1 MKAKVF
7 TLAILLILLSAGHLS
22 SKELSGSDNKSTLT
36 VYSNP
41 ALVGLT
47 SAWAKEYSN
56 TYPGIS
62 IKVVETRKSVVEG
75 IDQTAGN
82 LCFVPAGNTPDEN
95 KTEGFRLVVGRDVF
109 VPVMNRNNPYTT
121 DIEKQGISRDA
132 LAGSLSGRQAMQ
144 WGTLLNNRSQS
155 AVHYFILDDAAAA
168 SALAEY
174 LGSVQS
180 VKNNMKPLN
189 KAALISAVEK
199 DIYAIGFCRLNDVLT
214 PDQQNFTSDIRL
226 MPLDKNGNGRMDY
239 MEKIYDNPRD
249 FSRGVWIGR
258 YPKALGR
265 NIYAVSGMKPT
276 NQAEVN
282 FLGWVL
288 TKGQTVLNSNGYTD
302 LLASER
308 QSQITRLIEA
318 PPVTA
323 AVQEARPLWRVVFTI
338 VIFLALLGAVIELV
352 ISRFRRTSND
362 TSGLL
367 QGKQEGFSEN
377 NVVIPKGLY
386 FDKTHTWAFM
396 EKDGR
401 VKVGIDDFLQ
411 HVTGPITSIGMKSP
425 GVKVNKG
432 DQLCVM
438 IQKGKHLIV
447 NSPVSGVI
455 REQNPVL
462 FANASLVN
470 DSPYGEGWVCIIEP
484 NNWIREIGFLSMAD
498 KYGTWLKSEFARLK
512 DFLASALQPDSL
524 VLSHVVMQDGG
535 AVCDHVLADL
545 GPEVWEDFQT
555 RFMNTSS

>member
-7 TLAILLILLSAGHLS
+7 TLVILLILISAGPLS
-22 SKELSGSDNKSTLT
+22 SKELSGSDNKATLT

-41 ALVGLT
+41 VLVSLT

-56 TYPGIS
+56 TNPGITVR
-62 IKVVETRKSVVEG
+62 VVETSKPVVAG
-75 IDQTAGN
+75 IEETGGN

-109 VPVMNRNNPYTT
+109 VPVINRNNPYTT

-144 WGTLLNNRSQS
+144 WGTLLNNKSQS

-174 LGSVQS
+174 LGSGQS
-180 VKNNMKPLN
+180 VKNKMKSLN
-189 KAALISAVEK
+189 KAELISAVEK

-265 NIYAVSGMKPT
+265 NIYVVSGMKPT

-338 VIFLALLGAVIELV
+338 VIFLVLLGVVIELV
-352 ISRFRRTSND
+352 ISKFMKTSNV

-367 QGKQEGFSEN
+367 QGKQEGFSESS
-377 NVVIPKGLY
+377 VVIPKGLY

-411 HVTGPITSIGMKSP
+411 HVTGHITSIGMKSP

-484 NNWIREIGFLSMAD
+484 SNWIREIGFLSMAD

-512 DFLASALQPDSL
+512 DFLASALQPNSL
-524 VLSHVVMQDGG
+524 VLSHIVMQDGG
-535 AVCDHVLADL
+535 SVNDHVLADL

-555 RFMNTSS
+555 RFMNTSI